1 VEEARVGP
9 GDTVLEIGPGR
20 GALTEGLAR
29 KVEEGGG
36 RLILVELDAELAE
49 RLSERYGNR
58 PRVQVIHGDILGHA
72 TADLVP
78 DPGSL
83 RVVGNIPYNLTS
95 PILFHLLH
103 PPRPREVLL
112 MVQAEVADRILSDP
126 GTKAYGALTV
136 GVRSVAEVE
145 RVLRVPSGAFRPS
158 PKVDSTVVRIRPVNP
173 SPMSPAEEGALRGL
187 TRAVFQWRRKQLG
200 KTLRE
205 HPDLR
210 LGTEV
215 VDRLLT
221 AARVRPTARPEEV
234 APSGFVAM
242 AALLPGTG
250 LP

>member
-95 PILFHLLH
+95 PILFHLLER
-103 PPRPREVLL
+103 PRPARIVL
-112 MVQAEVADRILSDP
+112 MVQAEVAARIVAEP
-126 GTKAYGALTV
+126 GGGDYGALAV
-136 GVRSVAEVE
+136 GVASVAEA
-145 RVLRVPSGAFRPS
+145 RLGFSVPRTAFRPV
-158 PKVDSTVVRIRPVNP
+158 PGVDSAVVEIVPHEPPHLTPDDEIR
-173 SPMSPAEEGALRGL
+173 LRTL
-187 TRAVFQWRRKQLG
+187 TRAAFQWRRKQMQ
-200 KTLRE
+200 KILRD
-205 HPDLR
+205 HPDLAADR
-210 LGTEV
+210 AAVDEAAAELGL
-215 VDRLLT
+215 DL
-221 AARVRPTARPEEV
+221 VRRPETFAWTELLALARRLV
-234 APSGFVAM
+234 SG
-242 AALLPGTG
+242 
-250 LP
+250 